1 MKTMF
6 NTLWLIV
13 ILLAIASCKKTKNE
27 EIITPSDNNKLVI
40 VNDVSGTVY
49 GINAQTGTPVWK
61 AENPGGSPGNY
72 ISSPG
77 VTADAVLFADMGNS
91 RLRTYNTVTGVLSWS
106 KNYIYSS
113 YYASPLVENN
123 MVYVANN
130 EKVTGYII
138 ESGAAVKEFN
148 VPYYYTANSINKTN
162 NMFIVATCGG
172 HLFGVNTDG
181 IKQWEYQS
189 NIGCYHNNPAIN
201 KGTIYILT
209 SNGILSAVNAATG
222 AELWKRDEGAYAQNA
237 AVVYYDGMLFVTGN
251 GNKAYAFEAY
261 DGDLVHTYTLP
272 DNEYIYNY
280 AAPAVYDGKLYLISN
295 EATVVAFDINGESI
309 AMQKKLDMPGGRMA
323 GRISFDNRTE
333 TVYSISSVVIANNT
347 LFVSAGKAV
356 YALSMK
362 GDVKWSFTAQDYIF
376 NSPVVLTDF
385 NKTYRSGNAG
395 IVE

>member
-1 MKTMF
+1 M
-6 NTLWLIV
+6 
-13 ILLAIASCKKTKNE
+13 ILLAIGSCKKTKQDE
-27 EIITPSDNNKLVI
+27 IIITPTDNNKLVV
-40 VNDVSGTVY
+40 VNDASGTVY
-49 GINAQTGTPVWK
+49 GINAQTGTPAWK
-61 AENPGGSPGNY
+61 AVNPGGSAGNY
-72 ISSPG
+72 IISPA
-77 VTADAVLFADMGNS
+77 VTADAVLFVDMGNQK
-91 RLRTYNTVTGVLSWS
+91 LRTYNTVTGALSWS

-113 YYASPLVENN
+113 YYASPIVENN

-130 EKVTGYII
+130 EKVTGYDIT
-138 ESGAAVKEFN
+138 SGAAVKEFF
-148 VPYYYTANSINKTN
+148 VPNYYTANSLNKIN
-162 NMFIVATCGG
+162 NMFITATCGG

-189 NIGCYHNNPAIN
+189 NAGCYHNNPAVN

-209 SNGILSAVNAATG
+209 TDGKLSAVNAVTG
-222 AELWKRDEGAYAQNA
+222 AEIWSRDESNYAENA

-272 DNEYIYNY
+272 ANEYIYNY

-295 EATVVAFDINGESI
+295 EATVFAFDVNGESI
-309 AMQKKLDMPGGRMA
+309 AMQKKLDMPGGRMM

-362 GDVKWSFTAQDYIF
+362 GDIKWSFTAENYIF

-395 IVE
+395 VVE